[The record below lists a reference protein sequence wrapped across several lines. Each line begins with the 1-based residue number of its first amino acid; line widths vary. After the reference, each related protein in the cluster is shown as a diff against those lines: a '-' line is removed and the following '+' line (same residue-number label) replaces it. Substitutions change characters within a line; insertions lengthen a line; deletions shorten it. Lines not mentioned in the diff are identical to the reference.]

1 VAAHEGAFVIEG
13 EACGVLV
20 FRDADGQVI
29 EAAPALPEPGPS
41 ELADPWSLVATDG
54 SPMQF
59 EYVVDAILGRRGDRR
74 WGEAAAGRGD
84 QAQDR
89 THR

>member
-1 VAAHEGAFVIEG
+1 LLCRWHHVAAHEGAFVIEG

-59 EYVVDAILGRRGDRR
+59 EYVVDAILG
-74 WGEAAAGRGD
+74 AAR
-84 QAQDR
+84 
-89 THR
+89 